1 MHSSSR
7 RHKRSYSRSHTKT
20 KTRKHHGGGG
30 GAVTQKSFDNIIK
43 SMLETLMS
51 IKLYHWNTYS
61 YSTHKATD
69 DIYDSLSDNMDK
81 YAEIMIGKSDGK
93 YRIHA
98 NDFKMLKVDGIN
110 NNKDMVNKVKNL
122 INQLNKFHSGLNGVE
137 YSDVANVRDEI
148 VGDLNTFLYLLT
160 LK

>member
-1 MHSSSR
+1 MSPSRSR
-7 RHKRSYSRSHTKT
+7 RHTRSHTRSVA
-20 KTRKHHGGGG
+20 KTRKHHGG
-30 GAVTQKSFDNIIK
+30 GAVTQKSFDSIIK

-69 DIYDSLSDNMDK
+69 DIYGSLSDNMDK

-93 YRIHA
+93 YRIHT
-98 NDFKMLKVDGIN
+98 NDFKTLKVEGIN
-110 NNKDMVNKVKNL
+110 NNKTMENKVKHL
-122 INQLNKFHSGLNGVE
+122 ISQLNKFHSGLKGVE

-148 VGDLNTFLYLLT
+148 VGDLNKFLYLLT